1 MERVEEEKIV
11 RKTLDFLLE
20 YAEMKDLNLITI
32 AIQDYEEEGYD
43 LHSYKEKIEEL
54 RREYSR

>member
-1 MERVEEEKIV
+1 MENEEAIV

-20 YAEMKDLNLITI
+20 YAEVKDLNLITI

-43 LHSYKEKIEEL
+43 LGFYKEKIEEL

>member
-1 MERVEEEKIV
+1 MENEEAIV

-43 LHSYKEKIEEL
+43 LSSYKERIEEL